1 MLDSHPAIAVPYE
14 SHLYNRI
21 YPLIHRRDPV
31 LGPGATRE
39 RLVREILR
47 SSDLRQ
53 WKPRPSLEA
62 TLASIRRPGFDG
74 VVEALLGSWTLSRGK
89 SRWGEKTPHH
99 TLCWRTILDGFPDM
113 KVVHL
118 VRDGR
123 DVALSFRAAPFGP
136 KHVYQAAHHWARHL
150 TSAEAAGAALGKTAF
165 LLVRY
170 EDLLEDPEREL
181 RRICAF
187 LPERYD
193 PAMLNYYG
201 HDVAYPTDAR
211 NSERLRR
218 PVLGDNHGQWR
229 TRLTPRELRIFEAI
243 AGDHLERYG
252 YPVVTD
258 RPRLAGW
265 EALSCRYVEHPP
277 RRLLAML
284 TNRKGYGFAL
294 ESLRLT
300 LTLRL
305 GL

>member
-1 MLDSHPAIAVPYE
+1 
-14 SHLYNRI
+14 
-21 YPLIHRRDPV
+21 
-31 LGPGATRE
+31 
-39 RLVREILR
+39 
-47 SSDLRQ
+47 
-53 WKPRPSLEA
+53 
-62 TLASIRRPGFDG
+62 
-74 VVEALLGSWTLSRGK
+74 
-89 SRWGEKTPHH
+89 
-99 TLCWRTILDGFPDM
+99 
-113 KVVHL
+113 
-118 VRDGR
+118 
-123 DVALSFRAAPFGP
+123 
-136 KHVYQAAHHWARHL
+136 
-150 TSAEAAGAALGKTAF
+150 
-165 LLVRY
+165 
-170 EDLLEDPEREL
+170 
-181 RRICAF
+181 
-187 LPERYD
+187 
-193 PAMLNYYG
+193 MLNYYG